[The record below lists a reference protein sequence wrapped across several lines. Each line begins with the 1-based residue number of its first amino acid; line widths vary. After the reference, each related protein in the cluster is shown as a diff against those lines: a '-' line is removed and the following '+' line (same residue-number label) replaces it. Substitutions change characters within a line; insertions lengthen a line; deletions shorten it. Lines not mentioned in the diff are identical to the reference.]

1 MEDTD
6 RGTLKRPGGDE
17 ALEEKAVK
25 RQRDLE
31 MEGDQNDDILTLLF
45 NEPDETLNE
54 VMKLLDA
61 ADNGVSCTTGAKVR
75 FINDPYSPSSYF
87 TVNVNVNEESCGSSF
102 SELESTCMA
111 GVDICGGGLGIG
123 AEVMGLEFD
132 RWLMEEANEEKGG
145 ACGVIEEAA
154 RGGGLDMEAEWDD
167 AALAR
172 FIGEDLF

>member
-1 MEDTD
+1 MADTD
-6 RGTLKRPGGDE
+6 RGTLKRPGDE

-31 MEGDQNDDILTLLF
+31 VEGDQNDDILTLLF
-45 NEPDETLNE
+45 NEPDETLDE

-61 ADNGVSCTTGAKVR
+61 ADNGASCTTGAKVR
-75 FINDPYSPSSYF
+75 FVNDPYSPSSYF
-87 TVNVNVNEESCGSSF
+87 TVNGNEESCGSSF
-102 SELESTCMA
+102 SELESTCMV

-132 RWLMEEANEEKGG
+132 MWLMEEAKEENGG
-145 ACGVIEEAA
+145 ACGVIEEEA
-154 RGGGLDMEAEWDD
+154 RGGGWDMEAEWDD